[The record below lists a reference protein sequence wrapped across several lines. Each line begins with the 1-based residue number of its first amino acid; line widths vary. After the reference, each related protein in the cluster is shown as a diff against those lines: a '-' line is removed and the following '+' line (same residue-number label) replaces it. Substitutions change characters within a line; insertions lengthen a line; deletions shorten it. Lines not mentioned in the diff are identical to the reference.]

1 MTPLDF
7 ARLFRDEIPFE
18 LTESQRTAG
27 RALTNFICNPQ
38 ENQVFILNGYA
49 GTGKTTLVSALVRT
63 LKQVHKRC
71 VLLAPTGRSAK
82 VFSVYSGQKAY
93 TIHKCLYWASERDGI
108 REFTRRPNKNTHTVF
123 IVDEASMIG
132 DGAGDSPLFGS
143 RSLMDDL
150 FSFVFEGYNCQLL
163 LVGDN
168 AQLPPVNYDESP
180 ALDIDYIRRNF
191 NLTANSATLTDVTR
205 QTLDSGI
212 LHNASLLREKMMSDD
227 FDFPLFSAPVFP
239 DCQRV
244 NGEDLEEL
252 LNTLYSR
259 HEPDE
264 IVTITYSNKRA
275 YVYNQEIRHR
285 VLYREEQLSAG
296 DFVIAV
302 KNNYFWVQDDD
313 EVGFIANGDNM
324 EILSIN
330 KIEELYGFRF
340 ADVTARLCDYPDH
353 DSIDIKVILD
363 SLDCE
368 GPSLNREQSSQLY
381 EAVLQD
387 YADIPTKKERYQK
400 MREDP
405 YLNAVQAKFSYA
417 LTCHKTQG
425 GQWRVVLLDQGLIQ
439 DGILTKSYFRWLYT
453 ALTRATEQV
462 YLINFN
468 DAFFN
473 QEN

>member
-1 MTPLDF
+1 M
-7 ARLFRDEIPFE
+7 
-18 LTESQRTAG
+18 
-27 RALTNFICNPQ
+27 TNFICNPQ

-132 DGAGDSPLFGS
+132 DGTGDSPLFSS

-180 ALDIDYIRRNF
+180 ALDIEYIQRNF

-212 LHNASLLREKMMSDD
+212 LHNASLLRGKMQAED
-227 FDFPLFSAPVFP
+227 FDFPLFSAPVFA

-330 KIEELYGFRF
+330 KIEELYGFHF

-353 DSIDIKVILD
+353 DSIDIKIILD

-368 GPSLNREQSSQLY
+368 GPSLNREASNRLY

>member
-7 ARLFRDEIPFE
+7 ARLFRNQIPFE
-18 LTESQRTAG
+18 LTGSQRTAG
-27 RALTNFICNPQ
+27 RALTNFICNPD

-49 GTGKTTLVSALVRT
+49 GTGKTTMVSALVKT
-63 LKQVHKRC
+63 LTMVRKRC

-82 VFSVYSGQKAY
+82 VFSVYSGRKAY

-108 REFTRRPNKNTHTVF
+108 REFTRRPNKATNTVF

-132 DGAGDSPLFGS
+132 DGAGESPLFGS

-150 FSFVFEGYNCQLL
+150 FSFVFEGANCQLL

-168 AQLPPVNYDESP
+168 AQLPPVNFDESP
-180 ALDIDYIRRNF
+180 ALEIEYIRHNF
-191 NLTANSATLTDVTR
+191 NVTANSTTLTDVTR
-205 QTLDSGI
+205 QTQDSGI
-212 LHNASLLREKMMSDD
+212 LHNASLLRHKMQHDD
-227 FDFPLFSAPVFP
+227 FSLPIFAAPVFP
-239 DCQRV
+239 DCKRV
-244 NGEDLEEL
+244 NGEELEEL
-252 LNTLYSR
+252 LNHLYGKYES
-259 HEPDE
+259 DE

-285 VLYREEQLSAG
+285 ILYREEQLSAG

-302 KNNYFWVQDDD
+302 KNNYFWVQEDD

-330 KIEELYGFRF
+330 KTQDIYGFRF

-353 DSIDIKVILD
+353 DSIDIKIILD

-368 GPSLNREQSSQLY
+368 GPALGREDWNRLY
-381 EAVLQD
+381 ESVSQD

-405 YLNAVQAKFSYA
+405 FLNAVQVKFSYA

-425 GQWRVVLLDQGLIQ
+425 GQWLVVLLDQGIIQ

-453 ALTRATEQV
+453 ALTRATKQV

-468 DAFFN
+468 NSFFDI
-473 QEN
+473 ES

>member
-7 ARLFRDEIPFE
+7 ARLFREQIPFE

-27 RALTNFICNPQ
+27 RALTNFIYNPQ

-49 GTGKTTLVSALVRT
+49 GTGKTTMVSALVRT
-63 LKQVHKRC
+63 LKTVRKKC

-93 TIHKCLYWASERDGI
+93 TIHKCLYWAREKDGV
-108 REFTRRPNKNTHTVF
+108 REFSRRPNKNSHTVF

-150 FSFVFEGYNCQLL
+150 FSFVFEGQECQLL
-163 LVGDN
+163 LVGDD
-168 AQLPPVNYDESP
+168 AQLPPVNFDESP
-180 ALDIDYIRRNF
+180 ALDINYIRRNF
-191 NLTANSATLTDVTR
+191 NLTVHNATLTDVTR
-205 QTLDSGI
+205 QTQDSGI
-212 LHNASLLREKMMSDD
+212 LHNASLLRNKMMDED
-227 FDFPLFSAPVFP
+227 FSVPIFAAPVFP

-244 NGEDLEEL
+244 NGEDLEDL
-252 LNTLYSR
+252 LNTLYGR
-259 HEPDE
+259 YEPDE

-285 VLYREEQLSAG
+285 ILYREEQLSAG

-302 KNNYFWVQDDD
+302 KNNYFWVKDDD

-330 KIEELYGFRF
+330 KIQELYGFRF

-368 GPSLNREQSSQLY
+368 GPALSREESNRLY
-381 EAVLQD
+381 EAVSQD

-400 MREDP
+400 LREDP

-468 DAFFN
+468 DTFFDI
-473 QEN
+473 EK

>member
-1 MTPLDF
+1 M
-7 ARLFRDEIPFE
+7 FREQIPFE

-27 RALTNFICNPQ
+27 RALTNFICNPS

-49 GTGKTTLVSALVRT
+49 GTGKTTMVSALVKT
-63 LKQVHKRC
+63 LKMVRKKC

-93 TIHKCLYWASERDGI
+93 TIHKCLYWASERDGL
-108 REFTRRPNKNTHTVF
+108 REFTRRPNKNSHTVF

-132 DGAGDSPLFGS
+132 DGAGESPLFGS

-150 FSFVFEGYNCQLL
+150 FSFVFEGHDCQLL
-163 LVGDN
+163 LVGDD
-168 AQLPPVNYDESP
+168 AQLPPVNFDESP
-180 ALDIDYIRRNF
+180 ALDINYIRRNF

-205 QTLDSGI
+205 QTQDSGI
-212 LHNASLLREKMMSDD
+212 LHNASLLRNKMTDED
-227 FDFPLFSAPVFP
+227 FSFPIFATPIFP

-252 LNTLYSR
+252 LNTLYGRYES
-259 HEPDE
+259 DE
-264 IVTITYSNKRA
+264 IVTVTYSNKRA

-285 VLYREEQLSAG
+285 ILYREEQLSAG

-302 KNNYFWVQDDD
+302 KNNYFWVKDDD

-324 EILSIN
+324 EMLSIN
-330 KIEELYGFRF
+330 KIQELYGFRF

-368 GPSLNREQSSQLY
+368 GPALSREEINRLY
-381 EAVLQD
+381 EAVSQD

-400 MREDP
+400 LREDP

>member
-1 MTPLDF
+1 MCA
-7 ARLFRDEIPFE
+7 ARSDGAVGKSLFGLF
-18 LTESQRTAG
+18 
-27 RALTNFICNPQ
+27 
-38 ENQVFILNGYA
+38 
-49 GTGKTTLVSALVRT
+49 GT
-63 LKQVHKRC
+63 
-71 VLLAPTGRSAK
+71 
-82 VFSVYSGQKAY
+82 KAY
-93 TIHKCLYWASERDGI
+93 TIHKCLYWATEKDGL

-150 FSFVFEGYNCQLL
+150 FSFVFEGDHCQLL

-168 AQLPPVNYDESP
+168 VQLPPVNFDESP
-180 ALDIDYIRRNF
+180 ALDIEYIRRNF

-212 LHNASLLREKMMSDD
+212 LHNASLLRDKMMSDD
-227 FDFPLFSAPVFP
+227 FDFPLFAAPTFE

-285 VLYREEQLSAG
+285 VLYREERLSAG

-313 EVGFIANGDNM
+313 EVGFIANGDAM
-324 EILSIN
+324 EILSII
-330 KIEELYGFRF
+330 KIQELYGFRF
-340 ADVTARLCDYPDH
+340 ADVTVRLCDYPDH

-368 GPSLNREQSSQLY
+368 GPALSREQSNRLY
-381 EAVLQD
+381 EAVSQD

-400 MREDP
+400 LREDP

-425 GQWRVVLLDQGLIQ
+425 GQWPVVLLDHGLIQ

-453 ALTRATEQV
+453 ALTRATQQV

-468 DAFFN
+468 DTFFDI
-473 QEN
+473 EK

>member
-1 MTPLDF
+1 M
-7 ARLFRDEIPFE
+7 
-18 LTESQRTAG
+18 
-27 RALTNFICNPQ
+27 TNFICNPD

-49 GTGKTTLVSALVRT
+49 GTGKTTMVSALVRT

-93 TIHKCLYWASERDGI
+93 TIHKCLYWATEKDGL

-143 RSLMDDL
+143 RSLMEDL
-150 FSFVFEGYNCQLL
+150 FSFVFEGEHCQLL

-168 AQLPPVNYDESP
+168 AQLPPVNFDESP
-180 ALDIDYIRRNF
+180 ALDIEYIHRNF

-212 LHNASLLREKMMSDD
+212 LHNASLLRDKMMNDD
-227 FDFPLFSAPVFP
+227 FDFPLFAAPTFE
-239 DCQRV
+239 DCRRV

-285 VLYREEQLSAG
+285 ILYREEQLSAG

-313 EVGFIANGDNM
+313 EVGFIANGDAM

-330 KIEELYGFRF
+330 KIQELYGFRF
-340 ADVTARLCDYPDH
+340 ADVTVRMCDYPDH

-368 GPSLNREQSSQLY
+368 GPALSKEQHNQLY
-381 EAVLQD
+381 EAVSQD

-400 MREDP
+400 LREDP

-425 GQWRVVLLDQGLIQ
+425 GQWPVVLLDQGLIQ
-439 DGILTKSYFRWLYT
+439 DGVLTKSYFRWLYT
-453 ALTRATEQV
+453 ALTRATQQV
-462 YLINFN
+462 YFINFT
-468 DAFFN
+468 DTFFDT
-473 QEN
+473 EN

>member
-1 MTPLDF
+1 M
-7 ARLFRDEIPFE
+7 
-18 LTESQRTAG
+18 
-27 RALTNFICNPQ
+27 
-38 ENQVFILNGYA
+38 
-49 GTGKTTLVSALVRT
+49 VSALVRT
-63 LKQVHKRC
+63 LKSVRKKC

-82 VFSVYSGQKAY
+82 VFSVSSGQKAY

-150 FSFVFEGYNCQLL
+150 FSFVFEGDHCQLL

-168 AQLPPVNYDESP
+168 AQLPPVNFDESP
-180 ALDIDYIRRNF
+180 ALDIEYIRRNF
-191 NLTANSATLTDVTR
+191 NLTANSASLTDVTR
-205 QTLDSGI
+205 QTQDSGI
-212 LHNASLLREKMMSDD
+212 LHNASLLRSKMQDED
-227 FDFPLFSAPVFP
+227 FSFPIFDTPVFP

-252 LNTLYSR
+252 LNTLYGR
-259 HEPDE
+259 NEPDD

-330 KIEELYGFRF
+330 KIQELYGFRF
-340 ADVTARLCDYPDH
+340 ADVTVRMCDYPDH

-368 GPSLNREQSSQLY
+368 GPALSREDSNRLY
-381 EAVLQD
+381 EAVSQD
-387 YADIPTKKERYQK
+387 YADLPTKKERYQK
-400 MREDP
+400 LREDP

-425 GQWRVVLLDQGLIQ
+425 GQWPVVLLDQGLIQ

-453 ALTRATEQV
+453 ALTRATRQV
-462 YLINFN
+462 YLINFS
-468 DAFFN
+468 DTFFEM
-473 QEN
+473 EN

>member
-7 ARLFRDEIPFE
+7 ARLFREQIPFE

-27 RALTNFICNPQ
+27 RALTNFICNPS

-49 GTGKTTLVSALVRT
+49 GTGKTTMVSALVKT
-63 LKQVHKRC
+63 LKMVRKKC

-93 TIHKCLYWASERDGI
+93 TIHKCLYWASERDGL
-108 REFTRRPNKNTHTVF
+108 REFTRRPNKNSHTVF

-132 DGAGDSPLFGS
+132 DGAGESPLFGS

-150 FSFVFEGYNCQLL
+150 FSFVFEGHDCQLL
-163 LVGDN
+163 LVGDD
-168 AQLPPVNYDESP
+168 AQLPPVNFDESP
-180 ALDIDYIRRNF
+180 ALDINYIRRNF

-205 QTLDSGI
+205 QTQDSGI
-212 LHNASLLREKMMSDD
+212 LHNASLLRNKMTDED
-227 FDFPLFSAPVFP
+227 FSFPIFATPIFP

-252 LNTLYSR
+252 LNTLYGRYES
-259 HEPDE
+259 DE
-264 IVTITYSNKRA
+264 IVTVTYSNKRA

-285 VLYREEQLSAG
+285 ILYREEQLSAG

-302 KNNYFWVQDDD
+302 KNNYFWVKDDD

-324 EILSIN
+324 EMLSIN
-330 KIEELYGFRF
+330 KIQELYGFRF

-368 GPSLNREQSSQLY
+368 GPALSREEINRLY
-381 EAVLQD
+381 EAVSQD

-400 MREDP
+400 LREDP

>member
-7 ARLFRDEIPFE
+7 ARLFREQIPFE

-27 RALTNFICNPQ
+27 RALTNFICNPS
-38 ENQVFILNGYA
+38 ENQVFILKGYA
-49 GTGKTTLVSALVRT
+49 GTGKTTLVSALVKT
-63 LKQVHKRC
+63 LKMVRKKC
-71 VLLAPTGRSAK
+71 ALLAPTGRSAK

-93 TIHKCLYWASERDGI
+93 TIHKCLYWAKERDGI
-108 REFTRRPNKNTHTVF
+108 REFTRRPNKNSHTVF

-132 DGAGDSPLFGS
+132 DGAGESPLFGN

-150 FSFVFEGYNCQLL
+150 FSFVFEGQDCQLL
-163 LVGDN
+163 LVGDD
-168 AQLPPVNYDESP
+168 AQLPPVNFDESP

-205 QTLDSGI
+205 QTQDSGI
-212 LHNASLLREKMMSDD
+212 LHNASLLRNKMMDED
-227 FDFPLFSAPVFP
+227 FSFPIFAAPVFP

-244 NGEDLEEL
+244 NGEDLEDL
-252 LNTLYSR
+252 LNTLYGR
-259 HEPDE
+259 YEPDE

-285 VLYREEQLSAG
+285 ILYREDQLSAG

-302 KNNYFWVQDDD
+302 KNNYFWVKDDD

-330 KIEELYGFRF
+330 KIQDLYSFRF

-368 GPSLNREQSSQLY
+368 GPALSREESNRLY
-381 EAVLQD
+381 EAVSQD

-400 MREDP
+400 LREDP

>member
-1 MTPLDF
+1 MMPLDF
-7 ARLFRDEIPFE
+7 AKLLRDQIPFE

-27 RALTNFICNPQ
+27 RALTNFVCNPV

-49 GTGKTTLVSALVRT
+49 GTGKTTMVSALVRT
-63 LKQVHKRC
+63 LKAVHKRC

-93 TIHKCLYWASERDGI
+93 TIHKCIYWAREKNGI
-108 REFTRRPNKNTHTVF
+108 REFTRRPNKNSHTVF

-132 DGAGDSPLFGS
+132 DSSGESLLFGS

-150 FSFVFEGYNCQLL
+150 FSFVFEGENCQLL

-168 AQLPPVNYDESP
+168 AQLPPVNFDESP
-180 ALDIDYIRRNF
+180 ALDIEYIRRNF
-191 NLTANSATLTDVTR
+191 NLTAHSTSLTDVTR
-205 QTLDSGI
+205 QTQDSGI
-212 LHNASLLREKMMSDD
+212 LYNASLLRNKMMDED
-227 FDFPLFSAPVFP
+227 FNFPVFSAPVFP

-252 LNTLYSR
+252 LNNLYGR
-259 HEPDE
+259 NEPDE

-275 YVYNQEIRHR
+275 YIYNQEIRHR
-285 VLYREEQLSAG
+285 ILYREEQLSAG

-302 KNNYFWVQDDD
+302 KNNYFWVKDDD

-330 KIEELYGFRF
+330 KIQDLYGFRF

-353 DSIDIKVILD
+353 DSIDIKIILD
-363 SLDCE
+363 SLESE
-368 GPSLNREQSSQLY
+368 GPALSREDSNRLY
-381 EAVLQD
+381 EAVSQD

-425 GQWRVVLLDQGLIQ
+425 GQWPVVLLDQGLIQ

-453 ALTRATEQV
+453 ALTRATRQV

-468 DAFFN
+468 DTFFDI
-473 QEN
+473 EE

>member
-7 ARLFRDEIPFE
+7 ARLFRDQIPFE

-27 RALTNFICNPQ
+27 RALTNFICNPS

-49 GTGKTTLVSALVRT
+49 GTGKTTMVSALVRT
-63 LKQVHKRC
+63 LKTVRKKC

-93 TIHKCLYWASERDGI
+93 TIHKCLYWASERDGM
-108 REFTRRPNKNTHTVF
+108 REFTRRPNKNNHTVF

-150 FSFVFEGYNCQLL
+150 FSFVFEGENCQLL

-168 AQLPPVNYDESP
+168 AQLPPVNFDESP

-205 QTLDSGI
+205 QTHDSGI
-212 LHNASLLREKMMSDD
+212 LHNASLLRDKMLSET
-227 FDFPLFSAPVFP
+227 FDFPVFAAPVFP

-252 LNTLYSR
+252 LNTLYGR
-259 HEPDE
+259 YEPDE

-285 VLYREEQLSAG
+285 ILYREEQLSAG

-302 KNNYFWVQDDD
+302 KNNYFWVKDDD

-330 KIEELYGFRF
+330 KIQELYGFRF
-340 ADVTARLCDYPDH
+340 ADVTARLCDYPEH
-353 DSIDIKVILD
+353 DSIDIKIILD

-368 GPSLNREQSSQLY
+368 GPALSRCDSNRLY
-381 EAVLQD
+381 EAVSQD

-400 MREDP
+400 LREDP

-425 GQWRVVLLDQGLIQ
+425 GQWPVVLLDQGLIQ

-453 ALTRATEQV
+453 ALTRATRQV

-468 DAFFN
+468 DTFFDI
-473 QEN
+473 EK